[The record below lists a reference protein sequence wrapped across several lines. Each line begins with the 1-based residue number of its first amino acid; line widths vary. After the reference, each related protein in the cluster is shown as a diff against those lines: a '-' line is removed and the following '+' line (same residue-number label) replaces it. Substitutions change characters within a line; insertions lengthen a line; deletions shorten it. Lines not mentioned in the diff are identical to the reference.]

1 MQQIMCTVQE
11 HDTLPSYLSCYSPT
25 ETFSLRVFF
34 ETIRHACIK
43 WRNLF
48 NKPPSK
54 CNESKIDFPFIF
66 MFDQPAIL
74 VHRIS
79 LLKTSFDILRFLVWN
94 QRNLCMFWRSF
105 RKFSF
110 SEFIISLCIMIFIQ
124 LNMYFVAHYL
134 AWLKTEKLQFLKGAR
149 CLFQGSDRIEINIKI
164 SCFIIFSFIP
174 SKL

>member
-1 MQQIMCTVQE
+1 MQQIMCTVHE

-25 ETFSLRVFF
+25 ETFSLWVFF

-66 MFDQPAIL
+66 MFDQPAII

-94 QRNLCMFWRSF
+94 QSNFCMFWLSF

-110 SEFIISLCIMIFIQ
+110 LEFIIFLCIMIFIQ
-124 LNMYFVAHYL
+124 LNMHFVAHYL

-149 CLFQGSDRIEINIKI
+149 CLLYHFFFHSI
-164 SCFIIFSFIP
+164 
-174 SKL
+174 